1 MVLQMDDEVSQKY
14 ADLESIGYKPR
25 NGVAVL
31 YGRSVLKTLPTAAH
45 SGCTKYVPNNT
56 GQ

>member
-1 MVLQMDDEVSQKY
+1 MDDEVSQKY